1 MRRVLLALVTV
12 AALAA
17 TAAGCGGGGN
27 PLGGGGGGGGS
38 QGGPITVGSA
48 NFPENSLLAEIYA
61 QALEA
66 KGVKVKRHFNIG
78 SRETYLPALQDG
90 SIDMI
95 PEYTGS
101 LATYL
106 NHNKPPGKGLSPQQ
120 VYTHLEKLVPK
131 KLTVLRKAGAEDK
144 DAVVVTQKTAKKYDL
159 KSIGDLKPYAPKMVL
174 GGPPEWAK
182 RYNGVPGLKKVYGL
196 KFKRFRKLDTA
207 GPITVKALKDGTID
221 AGNLFTT
228 DGAIKQNNFV
238 VLSDP
243 KHLFLPEN
251 VVPIVRAKKVNDK
264 VKSALNAVSA
274 KLTTEKLKSMVKK
287 ISVDKEDPAVLAK
300 KFLEDNGITQ

>member
-1 MRRVLLALVTV
+1 MRRVLVALVTV